1 MRTKGMKRNRSQ
13 KKMLNMQETRMA
25 FYAKL
30 LDKGKLTL
38 NQQDAEE
45 WRRDLP
51 HAIQVQYE
59 LIDRGHLPIQLTLK
73 NVRKLK
79 TLDVSNETPR
89 AFCWNS

>member
-1 MRTKGMKRNRSQ
+1 MRTKGMTRNPRK
-13 KKMLNMQETRMA
+13 KKMLSMQETRMA

-38 NQQDAEE
+38 NHKDAEE

-51 HAIQVQYE
+51 HAIEVQYE
-59 LIDRGHLPIQLTLK
+59 LIDRGHLPIQMTLE

-79 TLDVSNETPR
+79 RMCVEVI
-89 AFCWNS
+89 

>member
-25 FYAKL
+25 FYARL

-38 NQQDAEE
+38 NHKDAEE

-51 HAIQVQYE
+51 HAIEVQYE
-59 LIDRGHLPIQLTLK
+59 LIDRGHLPIQMTLE
-73 NVRKLK
+73 NVRRLK
-79 TLDVSNETPR
+79 RMCVQ
-89 AFCWNS
+89 FI